1 MDAVG
6 LWLKYSPGKRHTAD
20 KQGPKRSWRVDV
32 WADVST
38 RAINIIR
45 QLCGQEGCGH
55 NLLIKLMKMHGSQG
69 KAEPQRRC
77 PNCPHNRKQSGDG
90 PGVRC
95 SSVLGRGVYLYT
107 LVPEMDWISRAQTGL
122 SDCILPATY
131 PAMEEAKTGGSEVD
145 LLVPARDQGELLS
158 ISGSQFPQP
167 EPELAGLEPNPGP
180 GFLGQAL
187 KLKSNSTSA
196 SLSPTS
202 PKMGPSSS
210 QSIYHSNKRVTFC
223 LLLNP
228 SPSPLRSP

>member
-20 KQGPKRSWRVDV
+20 QAG
-32 WADVST
+32 ALAELEGGCFGQMFL

-77 PNCPHNRKQSGDG
+77 PNCPHNRKRSGDG

-95 SSVLGRGVYLYT
+95 SSVLGRGVYPPTPLSQR
-107 LVPEMDWISRAQTGL
+107 WTGSAEPRQVCL
-122 SDCILPATY
+122 TASCRPPILPW
-131 PAMEEAKTGGSEVD
+131 KRGQNRRVRGGPSSPCQGPRRVTVH
-145 LLVPARDQGELLS
+145 LWVSVSPARARAGWTRGPSPRVLAS
-158 ISGSQFPQP
+158 WSRPSSSSPTPPQP
-167 EPELAGLEPNPGP
+167 LFPPPPQMEL
-180 GFLGQAL
+180 
-187 KLKSNSTSA
+187 
-196 SLSPTS
+196 
-202 PKMGPSSS
+202 SSS
-210 QSIYHSNKRVTFC
+210 QSIYQIPTKRVTFC

-228 SPSPLRSP
+228 SPSP